1 MNRGLLNCVEI
12 SGVEIKVALLLKSLT
27 LLVSTLTHMNNET
40 SLYIR
45 PYSCTKKKG
54 VLCKH
59 TQESVP
65 FKLSLYW
72 ELLTNHSFIPKP
84 STSMSYLVEFN
95 LTMI

>member
-45 PYSCTKKKG
+45 PYSCTKKKRCA
-54 VLCKH
+54 LQTH
-59 TQESVP
+59 TR
-65 FKLSLYW
+65 KCSL
-72 ELLTNHSFIPKP
+72 
-84 STSMSYLVEFN
+84 
-95 LTMI
+95 